1 MSIFASPSSFDV
13 GFELLD
19 ECYLDGFADEGEK
32 GFLWLWPDY

>member
-1 MSIFASPSSFDV
+1 MSIFSSPSFDV

-19 ECYLDGFADEGEK
+19 ECYLDEGEK